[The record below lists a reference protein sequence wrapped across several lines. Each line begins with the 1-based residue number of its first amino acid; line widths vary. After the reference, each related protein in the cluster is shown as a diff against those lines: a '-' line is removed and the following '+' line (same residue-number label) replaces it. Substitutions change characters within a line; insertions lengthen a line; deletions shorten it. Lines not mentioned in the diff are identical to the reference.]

1 MTDMNDT
8 SYVPTNNQNPVVE
21 TPLAT
26 ADQFPQPT
34 GNVVPPRVEG
44 DEPVVTALV
53 DEPVD
58 HTEWDTEEGEAI
70 LQRIIEESD
79 RVQVDGMAVFGLDLP
94 EPTDEEL
101 RQVEQEYR
109 QEYPTAE
116 ELTAPA
122 PTPAPK
128 GKKK

>member
-34 GNVVPPRVEG
+34 GNVVPPQVEG

-70 LQRIIEESD
+70 LQQIIEAGKRTGE
-79 RVQVDGMAVFGLDLP
+79 QEMQVFGLDLP

-101 RQVEQEYR
+101 LEVEQ
-109 QEYPTAE
+109 QEQQEQQQA
-116 ELTAPA
+116 A

>member
-34 GNVVPPRVEG
+34 GNVVPPRVDG

-70 LQRIIEESD
+70 LQQIIEAGKKTGE
-79 RVQVDGMAVFGLDLP
+79 QEMQVFGLDLP

-101 RQVEQEYR
+101 LEVEQ
-109 QEYPTAE
+109 QEQQEQQQA
-116 ELTAPA
+116 A